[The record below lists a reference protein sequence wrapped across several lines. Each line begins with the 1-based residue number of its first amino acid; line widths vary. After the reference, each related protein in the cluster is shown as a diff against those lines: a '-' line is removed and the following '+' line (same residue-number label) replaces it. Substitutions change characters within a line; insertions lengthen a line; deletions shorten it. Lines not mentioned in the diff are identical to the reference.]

1 MRSISIYPLS
11 TTETLLLKFFS
22 RGTISSFELLPNLIA
37 ASIKQKINTGS
48 PALLRIGPIEVGW
61 AAISMTKHPTA
72 SHGHLCFIQI
82 AIPDTNK
89 IKVSNIGAIGELY
102 MPNPA
107 MPGEHS

>member
-1 MRSISIYPLS
+1 M
-11 TTETLLLKFFS
+11 
-22 RGTISSFELLPNLIA
+22 ISSFESVPKLIA

-48 PALLRIGPIEVGW
+48 PALLRIGPIGVGW
-61 AAISMTKHPTA
+61 AAISMTKHPNA
-72 SHGHLCFIQI
+72 SNGHLCFIHI

-89 IKVSNIGAIGELY
+89 IKVNNIGAIGRTF